1 MDEQRLTDPS
11 AQGTDGDLDL
21 SLRPR
26 TLADFVGQDKIK
38 ENLRVFIQ
46 AARQRGEVLDHVLLH
61 GPPGLGKTTLSQILA
76 AEMGLEI
83 RLTSGPAFT
92 NSAELIGLL
101 SEQTDPRAIFIDEIH
116 RLGRVIE
123 EHLYPAMEDWRVEL
137 IIDKGPNARHFN
149 LQLEPFTLIGATTR
163 AGLITPAMR
172 SRFGIVCHLDFYP
185 PEELAVIVTRSA
197 GILGIGIMP
206 DGALEIARRSRGT
219 PRAANRLLRRVR
231 DYAQVDGKDVIDK
244 ENADAG
250 LTRLGVDPLGLEPLD
265 RRYLKLIIEHFA
277 GGPVGIQNMSVSL
290 GEEADT
296 LEDVVEPFLIQSGLL
311 KRTARGREVTRH
323 AWAHL
328 GLEPPADVSRESGSA
343 AAPGHGE
350 LL

>member
-1 MDEQRLTDPS
+1 MTDQRWTDPNEQ
-11 AQGTDGDLDL
+11 ATDGELDRT
-21 SLRPR
+21 LRPK
-26 TLADFVGQDKIK
+26 TLDDFVGQKEIK
-38 ENLRVFIQ
+38 ENLRVFIA

-61 GPPGLGKTTLSQILA
+61 GPPGLGKTTLAQILA
-76 AEMGLEI
+76 AEMELEI

-92 NSAELIGLL
+92 NSAELIALL
-101 SEQTDPRAIFIDEIH
+101 SEQADRRAIFVDEIH

-185 PEELAVIVTRSA
+185 PEELARIVTRSA
-197 GILGIGIMP
+197 GILGIGLEEE
-206 DGALEIARRSRGT
+206 GALEIARRSRGT

-231 DYAQVDGKDVIDK
+231 DYAQVDGHDTIDRAT
-244 ENADAG
+244 ADRG
-250 LTRLGVDPLGLEPLD
+250 LERLGVDALGLEPLD
-265 RRYLKLIIEHFA
+265 RRYLKLMIEHFG

-296 LEDVVEPFLIQSGLL
+296 LEDVVEPFLIQTGLL
-311 KRTARGREVTRH
+311 MRTPRGRQATPH
-323 AWAHL
+323 AYTHL
-328 GLEPPADVSRESGSA
+328 GLEPPAEGG
-343 AAPGHGE
+343 PNQGE